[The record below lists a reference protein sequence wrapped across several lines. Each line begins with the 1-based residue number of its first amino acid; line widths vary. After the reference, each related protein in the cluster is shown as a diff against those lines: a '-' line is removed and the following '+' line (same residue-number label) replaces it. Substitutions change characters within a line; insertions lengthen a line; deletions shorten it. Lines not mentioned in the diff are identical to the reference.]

1 LHRSKEHRQRQSRGW
16 NDDDS
21 SRFGNASE
29 MPSFP
34 SFAPSSSAP
43 EEAATVNWYNA
54 EKGFGFVSLASGM
67 AVGAHVVRVMADEEA
82 GDYGEPEFL
91 GVFGQVPEAA

>member
-1 LHRSKEHRQRQSRGW
+1 MAVAERIIFQPYVQGRRGGLKPGQPVACRS
-16 NDDDS
+16 
-21 SRFGNASE
+21 
-29 MPSFP
+29 
-34 SFAPSSSAP
+34 
-43 EEAATVNWYNA
+43 AADAERRA
-54 EKGFGFVSLASGM
+54 EKALASGM